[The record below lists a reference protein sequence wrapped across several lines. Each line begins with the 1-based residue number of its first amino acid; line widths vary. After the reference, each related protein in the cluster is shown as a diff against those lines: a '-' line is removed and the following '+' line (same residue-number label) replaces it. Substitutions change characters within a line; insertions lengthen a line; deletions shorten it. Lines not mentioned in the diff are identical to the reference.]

1 METGYR
7 AILRLDDSTSAV
19 GVAES
24 EISSWLRGKRKNG
37 IEVSEWDGPGEY
49 RLGERA
55 DLSVVH
61 GEEALDGSR
70 RRLYRFR
77 ESNAGGTWTVSVYA
91 FDVPEARSNRQTLVV
106 DVATDAPDVDG
117 AVYNTAPPTL
127 VRDILSTY
135 PARDGA
141 TPLTGEPQFVRGD
154 DVDEV
159 FAAITDDTR
168 TASVIVAPTPWENEL
183 ESDWREIVTSLTV
196 ESVGVA
202 STYVLDTEATEALA
216 ARLPQS
222 HVVSKGVIR
231 TFSPR
236 VALDVEGDRLRHRW
250 LFPDTLARAV
260 NSKSKKVSRG
270 LARRFAES
278 TRLRFIEREL
288 PTDVRRGI
296 ALLER
301 AETTAHTAR
310 QVERHRAE
318 VDLAFAADSA
328 TEIVHFRHALETEPL
343 RIPLAVLVE
352 RWLGPDVDADAD
364 ALRRLGAE
372 LDARDA
378 EIAILKEQAD
388 KAANSR
394 EELRDDLEAAK
405 KLADD
410 MQLLATIAEDGENKT
425 AKELAT
431 LRQRMFEDGK
441 GDLTFVAPEE
451 DIWDAPGDI
460 ESLIALIAPG
470 SNHPVHKRVVFTGDE
485 SKALDIDRG
494 GLGLRYAHAFW
505 EYVRVLYDYAEGK
518 LSGKVSVGVHAYLSA
533 DHLPGHKCAPVRHA
547 PDESD
552 TTKRNWGHERE
563 FAVPKEVH
571 PKEKIRMYAHF
582 KPTWANAFAPRMH
595 YLDHVDETGMVYI
608 GYIGKHLTNTKT

>member
-250 LFPDTLARAV
+250 LYPDTLARAV
-260 NSKSKKVSRG
+260 NSKNMKVSRG

-318 VDLAFAADSA
+318 IDLAFAADAVISDV
-328 TEIVHFRHALETEPL
+328 VHFQQAPEDL
-343 RIPLAVLVE
+343 RTPLAALAA
-352 RWLGPDVDADAD
+352 RWLGPDVNADAD

-388 KAANSR
+388 KAAHSR

-410 MQLLATIAEDGENKT
+410 MQLLATIAEEGQNKT
-425 AKELAT
+425 AQQLAT
-431 LRQRMFEDGK
+431 LRQRVFEDGK
-441 GDLTFVAPEE
+441 GELTVTEPDDAIWNAPLAISDLLE
-451 DIWDAPGDI
+451 
-460 ESLIALIAPG
+460 LITPG
-470 SNHPVHKRVVFTGDE
+470 SDHPVHARVVFTGDE
-485 SKALDIDRG
+485 RKALAIDKRG
-494 GLGLRYAHAFW
+494 QGLRYAQAFW
-505 EYVRVLYDYAEGK
+505 EYIRVLYDYAEGK
-518 LSGKVSVGVHAYLSA
+518 AAGTVNVGVHAYLAA
-533 DHLPGHKCAPVRHA
+533 DHLRGHKCSPERHA
-547 PDESD
+547 PTES
-552 TTKRNWGHERE
+552 TTTINTWGHERE

-582 KPTWANAFAPRMH
+582 KPTWVDTFAPRMH
-595 YLDHVDETGMVYI
+595 YLDHVDETGRVYI